1 MYIVTMCFCR
11 PFSVSISST
20 VCFRKCLTVHLLR
33 NVATTIATY
42 LLLIFC
48 HLFLKKDVDHEQGE
62 KKRGEDSS
70 CERMKVRVDKK
81 DCLKRKGACPSPS
94 TRI

>member
-1 MYIVTMCFCR
+1 M
-11 PFSVSISST
+11 FSKMFNRSPSKKRCYHYS
-20 VCFRKCLTVHLLR
+20 
-33 NVATTIATY
+33 Y
-42 LLLIFC
+42 LLAFDL
-48 HLFLKKDVDHEQGE
+48 LPPFLKKDVDYEQGE